1 MSASYAGFS
10 TLTTFVAFVA
20 VQNDPTGWQVLL
32 CGGLL
37 LLVHGLYWLNRLQIA
52 ANGPVGKK
60 KAGVR
65 LPDFTAREEPI
76 VDLDDASSTREV
88 LERFL
93 LKPDRPPEGP

>member
-1 MSASYAGFS
+1 MSVSYALLCTFT
-10 TLTTFVAFVA
+10 TLAAFVV
-20 VQNDPTGWQVLL
+20 VQTDPTGWQVLF
-32 CGGLL
+32 CGGMLL
-37 LLVHGLYWLNRLQIA
+37 IVHGLYWLNRLQST
-52 ANGPVGKK
+52 ANGPPGKR

-93 LKPDRPPEGP
+93 LKRDRPPEER